1 MPRILIVVGTR
12 PEVIKLAPVVLE
24 LRRRLQPQDVVLCS
38 TGQHREMLK
47 SALAAFELAADVDLN
62 LMKANQTLSGL
73 TGDLFHRIDSVV
85 PSEPPDW
92 IVAQGDTT
100 TALVA
105 SMVGF
110 YHRIKVGHV
119 EAGLRT
125 YNRWQPFPE
134 EINRRI
140 ADLVSDLHFAP
151 TEESAANLQ
160 REGTTAQSIVVT

>member
-1 MPRILIVVGTR
+1 MPRILVVAGTR

-38 TGQHREMLK
+38 TGQHREMFK
-47 SALAAFELAADVDLN
+47 SALAAFDLAADIDLD
-62 LMKANQTLSGL
+62 LMKPDQTLSGL
-73 TGDLFHRIDSVV
+73 TGDLFHGLDGVV
-85 PSEPPDW
+85 RSQRPDW
-92 IVAQGDTT
+92 IVSQGDTT
-100 TALVA
+100 TAMVA
-105 SMVGF
+105 AMVGF

-151 TEESAANLQ
+151 T
-160 REGTTAQSIVVT
+160 